1 MSDPKINL
9 LGYDRAQ
16 LIDFFTS
23 RGEPAYRAT
32 QLLKWIHS
40 EGISDFEE
48 MTNISKALKTQLKE
62 QCELKFLE
70 IAAEQISKDGTRKWL
85 FALPE
90 GGAIETVYIPKMGRS
105 TLCISSQVGC
115 ILNCRFCHTAQQGF
129 QRNLETSEIIGQLW
143 MAHRLLK
150 KAGLF
155 CKDGRTIT
163 NVVMMGMG
171 EPLLNFNNVLSA
183 LNIMRDDC
191 GYNLSK
197 YRVTVSTSGVV
208 PGIEQLAQVSDVA
221 LALSLHAPNDALRSE
236 LVPLNKK
243 YPLKA
248 VLGACKAYVQAG
260 ANRHVTMEYVMLK
273 GINDKPEHAK
283 QLIKLLHGIPCK
295 INLIP
300 FNPFVGTHYV
310 CSDFE
315 VILKF
320 SRLLQNAGLITT
332 VRETRGQ
339 DIDAACGQLA
349 GKVQDK
355 TQRSAKVASRI
366 QTNVVLAQSQEG
378 RRGFSAVG
386 GLLKE
391 GDRSRTGLTS
401 TTAVTGEINGV
412 A

>member
-1 MSDPKINL
+1 MSDQKINL
-9 LGYDRAQ
+9 LGYDRAR
-16 LIDFFTS
+16 LIDFFTH

-40 EGISDFEE
+40 EGIADFEE
-48 MTNISKALKTQLKE
+48 MSNLSKTLKAWLKA
-62 QCELKFLE
+62 QCELKFLDM
-70 IAAEQISKDGTRKWL
+70 AAEQISTDGTRKWL
-85 FALPE
+85 FELPE
-90 GGAIETVYIPKMGRS
+90 GGAIETVYIPEMGRA

-129 QRNLETSEIIGQLW
+129 QRNLEASEIIGQLW
-143 MAHRLLK
+143 AAHRILK
-150 KAGLF
+150 KAGLL

-171 EPLLNFNNVLSA
+171 EPLLNFDNVLPA

-208 PGIEQLAQVSDVA
+208 PGIEQLAQTSDVA
-221 LALSLHAPNDALRSE
+221 LALSLHAPNDVLRSE

-243 YPLKA
+243 YPLKS
-248 VLGACKAYVQAG
+248 VLAACKAYTQAG
-260 ANRHVTMEYVMLK
+260 INRHVTMEYVMLK
-273 GINDKPEHAK
+273 GVNDKLEHAR
-283 QLIKLLHGIPCK
+283 QLVKLLHGIVCK
-295 INLIP
+295 VNLIP

-310 CSDFE
+310 CSDWD

-320 SRLLQNAGLITT
+320 SRQLQESGLITT
-332 VRETRGQ
+332 VRRPRGQ

-355 TQRSAKVASRI
+355 TQRSAKAASRI
-366 QTNVVLAQSQEG
+366 QTNVVTVSEW
-378 RRGFSAVG
+378 
-386 GLLKE
+386 
-391 GDRSRTGLTS
+391 
-401 TTAVTGEINGV
+401 
-412 A
+412 